1 MRHDLKEKRKGGT
14 KYDPWKARKGQ
25 VLACKVYRALL
36 TSNNQWKGSL
46 AAEDNRLESTQAAEM
61 TLEG

>member
-1 MRHDLKEKRKGGT
+1 MRHDLKRKGGT

-25 VLACKVYRALL
+25 ALACKVCRALL

-46 AAEDNRLESTQAAEM
+46 AVGDKRLESI
-61 TLEG
+61 